1 MNGNDL
7 PRHQA
12 DAVQG
17 SLKERLDRLD
27 AENRA
32 GRALNEPRKQ
42 FRVGRSEVNPYHGPA
57 YGKQWEG
64 QGGHETNLH
73 VRLHRAALPGNLVTE
88 GIFLHSDGKIEGI
101 EEFIALG
108 TKYESMVMST
118 PWLMSYIRSHPK
130 VDIEILYVHDVSF
143 GDHAF
148 GDIRQGHAGPRQVGT
163 YRTRS
168 FTAE

>member
-7 PRHQA
+7 PRHLA

-32 GRALNEPRKQ
+32 GRAVNELRKQ
-42 FRVGRSEVNPYHGPA
+42 FRVERSEVNPYHGPA

-64 QGGHETNLH
+64 QGGHETNLQ

-88 GIFLHSDGKIEGI
+88 GIFLRSDGKIEGI

-130 VDIEILYVHDVSF
+130 VDIEIL
-143 GDHAF
+143 
-148 GDIRQGHAGPRQVGT
+148 
-163 YRTRS
+163 
-168 FTAE
+168 

>member
-1 MNGNDL
+1 MESN
-7 PRHQA
+7 
-12 DAVQG
+12 
-17 SLKERLDRLD
+17 
-27 AENRA
+27 
-32 GRALNEPRKQ
+32 
-42 FRVGRSEVNPYHGPA
+42 
-57 YGKQWEG
+57 WEG

-88 GIFLHSDGKIEGI
+88 GIFLHSDGKTEGI

-143 GDHAF
+143 GDHALETF
-148 GDIRQGHAGPRQVGT
+148 AKDMQTRGKLELIERVRSRQSEITLLVALGRATASYWLLFPDHRMVLCGHDHTGLRQGIDRRPAL
-163 YRTRS
+163 
-168 FTAE
+168 